1 MNKHYFKRYQKSEK
15 NKPEQPLKKEEK
27 TENITETKPKRY
39 SHFSKNNNY
48 ENNEISKE
56 PKKEI
61 ITKKDNEPENIDQDK
76 LNKESINEN
85 QDEKINTSNEENN
98 KNDLKEEK
106 NEINKNKKKPEYEI
120 MDNLFNEVEKFNAKN
135 ILKGDLADIYN
146 EIIKNNSD
154 FKENIFFVNLNHYEN
169 MIGNCDNK
177 VIQHSYKDMKK
188 EELLKNKY
196 LPSNELY
203 NKYVN
208 KAKIIRGKNEL

>member
-1 MNKHYFKRYQKSEK
+1 MNKHYYKRYQKSEQK
-15 NKPEQPLKKEEK
+15 KPEQPLKKEEN
-27 TENITETKPKRY
+27 TENITATKPKRY
-39 SHFSKNNNY
+39 SRFSKNNNY

-61 ITKKDNEPENIDQDK
+61 LTKKDNEPGNIAQDK

-85 QDEKINTSNEENN
+85 QEEKINTSIEENN

-106 NEINKNKKKPEYEI
+106 IEINKNKKQSEYEI

-196 LPSNELY
+196 LPLNELY
-203 NKYVN
+203 NKYAN